1 MDTERTIKNL
11 EKNGFAV
18 RYFETA
24 EAAAEYLF
32 SQLHGRT
39 VGIGGSV
46 TIGQLALYDRLC
58 ADNTVYWHGVC
69 NTEEMKK
76 CAAQAQVY
84 LTSAN
89 AIAETGE
96 IVNIDGAGNRVASM
110 LYGHETLY
118 IVSGVNKLTPDL
130 HAAIDRARNVAAPRN
145 ARRLGRKT
153 PCALSEPMR
162 CHDCASPERICRA
175 LCVLERPVFG
185 IGRTEVILIG
195 QALGY

>member
-24 EAAAEYLF
+24 EAAAEYLL

-69 NTEEMKK
+69 NTEETKK

-96 IVNIDGAGNRVASM
+96 IVNIDGKCNRVAA
-110 LYGHETLY
+110 TLFGPKRC
-118 IVSGVNKLTPDL
+118 IFVCGVNKLRPDL
-130 HAAIDRARNVAAPRN
+130 QSAIKRARNIAAPLN
-145 ARRLGRKT
+145 AKRLNKKT
-153 PCALSEPMR
+153 PCAVDGR
-162 CHDCASPERICRA
+162 CHDCKSPERICRA

>member
-24 EAAAEYLF
+24 EAAAEYLL

-69 NTEEMKK
+69 NTEETKK
-76 CAAQAQVY
+76 SAAQAQVY

-195 QALGY
+195 QTLGY

>member
-58 ADNTVYWHGVC
+58 ADNTVYCHGVC
-69 NTEEMKK
+69 NTEETKK

>member
-11 EKNGFAV
+11 EKNGFTV

-24 EAAAEYLF
+24 EAAAEYLL
-32 SQLHGRT
+32 SQLHGCT

-69 NTEEMKK
+69 NTEETKK

>member
-24 EAAAEYLF
+24 EAAAEYLL

-69 NTEEMKK
+69 NTEETKK

-118 IVSGVNKLTPDL
+118 IVSSVNKLAPDL

-153 PCALSEPMR
+153 PCVRSEPMR

>member
-24 EAAAEYLF
+24 EAAAEYLL

-69 NTEEMKK
+69 NTEETKK

-118 IVSGVNKLTPDL
+118 IVSGVNKLAPDL

-145 ARRLGRKT
+145 ARRPVCAPSRCAATTAPARSASAARFACWSGRSS
-153 PCALSEPMR
+153 ALAGPRS
-162 CHDCASPERICRA
+162 S
-175 LCVLERPVFG
+175 
-185 IGRTEVILIG
+185 
-195 QALGY
+195 

>member
-24 EAAAEYLF
+24 EAAAEYLL

-39 VGIGGSV
+39 VGIGGSI

-69 NTEEMKK
+69 NTEETKK

-96 IVNIDGAGNRVASM
+96 IVN
-110 LYGHETLY
+110 
-118 IVSGVNKLTPDL
+118 
-130 HAAIDRARNVAAPRN
+130 IDRARNVAAPRN

>member
-1 MDTERTIKNL
+1 
-11 EKNGFAV
+11 
-18 RYFETA
+18 
-24 EAAAEYLF
+24 
-32 SQLHGRT
+32 
-39 VGIGGSV
+39 
-46 TIGQLALYDRLC
+46 
-58 ADNTVYWHGVC
+58 
-69 NTEEMKK
+69 
-76 CAAQAQVY
+76 
-84 LTSAN
+84 
-89 AIAETGE
+89 
-96 IVNIDGAGNRVASM
+96 M

>member
-24 EAAAEYLF
+24 EAAAEYLL

-58 ADNTVYWHGVC
+58 ADNTVYWHGVY
-69 NTEEMKK
+69 NTEETKK

-153 PCALSEPMR
+153 LCALSEPMR